1 MERLPLVPL
10 PMEKAL
16 KKARKLRPLAQGM
29 LKSFPSLKLDL
40 VQAEM
45 EIDPLDYMSLT
56 LFTSLFYF
64 LLLGGLMTFIGF
76 VIKGGFDPIGL
87 VIGTVFLVM
96 SFNYLSFYPK
106 VQAKKRIND
115 LEGNLLYALRHLLI
129 QVRSGVPLF
138 ESMVNITS
146 GYGQISVEFK
156 KIVKEINAGV
166 PEMTALD
173 EAAKRNPS
181 LYFRRSLWQIV
192 NAIRGGA
199 DVGKTIQTITD
210 NFAREQINRIKRYG
224 QELNPWTM
232 LYMIVAVIAPTL
244 GITFIIIMTSFA
256 GIQVPKLIFPFILG
270 GVGMF
275 QFFFMGFIRSRRPA
289 VVT

>member
-64 LLLGGLMTFIGF
+64 FLLGGLMTFIGF
-76 VIKGGFDPIGL
+76 VIKGAFDPIGL
-87 VIGTVFLVM
+87 VIGTVFLIM

-146 GYGQISVEFK
+146 GYGQISIEFK

-181 LYFRRSLWQIV
+181 LYFRRALWQIV

-232 LYMIVAVIAPTL
+232 LYMIIAVIAPTL
-244 GITFIIIMTSFA
+244 GTTFIIIMTSFA

>member
-64 LLLGGLMTFIGF
+64 FLLGGLMTFIGF

>member
-1 MERLPLVPL
+1 MD
-10 PMEKAL
+10 KAL
-16 KKARKLRPLAQGM
+16 MKARKLRPLAQGM
-29 LKSFPSLKLDL
+29 LKSMPSIKLDL

-64 LLLGGLMTFIGF
+64 VILGGLMTFVGF
-76 VIKGGFDPIGL
+76 VVKRAFDPIGI
-87 VIGTVFLVM
+87 VIGTVFFIM
-96 SFNYLSFYPK
+96 SFNYLAFYPK
-106 VQAKKRIND
+106 VQAKKRLND
-115 LEGNLLYALRHLLI
+115 LEANLLYALRHLLI

-138 ESMVNITS
+138 ESMVSITS
-146 GYGQISVEFK
+146 GYGEISVEFK
-156 KIVKEINAGV
+156 KIVSEINAGV
-166 PEMTALD
+166 PETMALD

-232 LYMIVAVIAPTL
+232 LYMIIAVIAPTL

-256 GIQVPKLIFPFILG
+256 GIKVPKLIFPFILG
-270 GVGMF
+270 GIGMF
-275 QFFFMGFIRSRRPA
+275 QFFFMGFIRSRRPP
-289 VVT
+289 VVS

>member
-1 MERLPLVPL
+1 MD
-10 PMEKAL
+10 KAL

-29 LKSFPSLKLDL
+29 LKSVPSLKVDL
-40 VQAEM
+40 LQAEM

-64 LLLGGLMTFIGF
+64 FLLGGLMTFIGF
-76 VIKGGFDPIGL
+76 IIKGAFDPIGL

-138 ESMVNITS
+138 EAMVSITS

-166 PEMTALD
+166 PETMALD

-181 LYFRRSLWQIV
+181 LYFRRSMWQIV

-232 LYMIVAVIAPTL
+232 LYMIIAVIAPTL

-270 GVGMF
+270 GIGMF

>member
-1 MERLPLVPL
+1 MQRLPLVPL
-10 PMEKAL
+10 PMDKAL
-16 KKARKLRPLAQGM
+16 IKARKLRPLAQGM
-29 LKSFPSLKLDL
+29 LKSMPSIKLDL

-64 LLLGGLMTFIGF
+64 VILGGLMTFVGF
-76 VIKGGFDPIGL
+76 VVKGAFDPIGI
-87 VIGTVFLVM
+87 VIGTVFFIM
-96 SFNYLSFYPK
+96 SFNYLAFYPK
-106 VQAKKRIND
+106 VQAKKRLND
-115 LEGNLLYALRHLLI
+115 LEANLLYALRHLLI

-138 ESMVNITS
+138 ESMVSITS

-156 KIVKEINAGV
+156 KIVSEINAGV
-166 PEMTALD
+166 PETMALD

-192 NAIRGGA
+192 NAI
-199 DVGKTIQTITD
+199 
-210 NFAREQINRIKRYG
+210 AREQINRIKRYG

-232 LYMIVAVIAPTL
+232 LYMIIAVIAPTL

-256 GIQVPKLIFPFILG
+256 GIKVPKLIFPFILG
-270 GVGMF
+270 GIGMF
-275 QFFFMGFIRSRRPA
+275 QFFFMGFIRSRRPP
-289 VVT
+289 VVS